1 MPGRTG
7 DERGGQAPDGV
18 NVLPPSITVG
28 GHMIHA
34 VGLAWAEALRGSDR
48 VALTSFGD
56 GATSEGDFHEAMNFA
71 AVFNTPTVFLCQN
84 NGFAISYP
92 RAEQTRSESIA
103 MKAEGYGMPGVL
115 VDGNDVAAVF
125 EVVSAAVTRARSGEG
140 PTLIEAVTYRL
151 GPHTTADDPSRY
163 RDEDEAVEWREKDP
177 LERVRLLL
185 ERAGG
190 WTPAWQA
197 ELETRASD
205 VIEEAVA
212 MAEALPQP
220 TAEEMLLRM
229 YEQPTSSY
237 RVSAGGDR
245 LMSELTL
252 AQSLNG
258 ALATALESDER
269 VVLLGED
276 IGRTGG
282 VFRITDGLRD
292 KYGED
297 RVFDTPVAESGIVGA
312 AFGMAIAGMRPV
324 AELQFLGFSYPAYD
338 QIINHVAR
346 IRNRSNHRFTAPLV
360 IRVPFGGGIGAAEHH
375 SESTEAIYAHIPGL
389 KVVVPSTPSD
399 ARGLLLA
406 AIEDPD
412 PVLFLEPIRL
422 YRAVKEEVPELY
434 YTTEIG
440 PLRVERE
447 GEDITVVS
455 WGAMMKE
462 ARAAAAR
469 LEESGV
475 SVEVLDLRTLSPI
488 DADGIARSAT
498 KTGRVVVV
506 HEAPRTAG
514 MGAEVAA
521 IVQER
526 ALYSLTAPVRRV
538 TGWDTVFPLKRSEG
552 HYLPTVD
559 RIVRVAQETLEA

>member
-1 MPGRTG
+1 MLTLISPDGTVGDRLPITLEEMRRLYSDMVEARTYDHKCMAMQRQGRLATYAPFEGQEAAQIGAAAALRPDDWVAATYRDAALMWRAGYPWSLLVAGRTG

-71 AVFNTPTVFLCQN
+71 AVFSTPTVFLCQN

-125 EVVSAAVTRARSGEG
+125 EVVSAAITRARGGEG

-163 RDEDEAVEWREKDP
+163 RDEDDAVEWREKDP

-190 WTPAWQA
+190 WTPQWQA

-229 YEQPTSSY
+229 YEQPTSSI
-237 RVSAGGDR
+237 
-245 LMSELTL
+245 ET
-252 AQSLNG
+252 Q
-258 ALATALESDER
+258 
-269 VVLLGED
+269 LGE
-276 IGRTGG
+276 IG
-282 VFRITDGLRD
+282 
-292 KYGED
+292 
-297 RVFDTPVAESGIVGA
+297 S
-312 AFGMAIAGMRPV
+312 
-324 AELQFLGFSYPAYD
+324 
-338 QIINHVAR
+338 
-346 IRNRSNHRFTAPLV
+346 
-360 IRVPFGGGIGAAEHH
+360 
-375 SESTEAIYAHIPGL
+375 
-389 KVVVPSTPSD
+389 
-399 ARGLLLA
+399 
-406 AIEDPD
+406 
-412 PVLFLEPIRL
+412 
-422 YRAVKEEVPELY
+422 
-434 YTTEIG
+434 
-440 PLRVERE
+440 
-447 GEDITVVS
+447 
-455 WGAMMKE
+455 
-462 ARAAAAR
+462 
-469 LEESGV
+469 
-475 SVEVLDLRTLSPI
+475 
-488 DADGIARSAT
+488 
-498 KTGRVVVV
+498 
-506 HEAPRTAG
+506 
-514 MGAEVAA
+514 
-521 IVQER
+521 
-526 ALYSLTAPVRRV
+526 
-538 TGWDTVFPLKRSEG
+538 
-552 HYLPTVD
+552 
-559 RIVRVAQETLEA
+559 

>member
-1 MPGRTG
+1 MLTLISPDGTVGDRLPITLEEMRRLYSDMVEARTYDHKCMAMQRQGRLATYAPFEGQEAAQIGAAAALRPDDWVAATYRDAALMWRAGYPWSLLVAGRTG

-71 AVFNTPTVFLCQN
+71 AVFSTPTVFLCQN

-125 EVVSAAVTRARSGEG
+125 EVVSGAVTRARNGEG

-190 WTPAWQA
+190 WTPEWQE

-229 YEQPTSSY
+229 YEQPTSPI
-237 RVSAGGDR
+237 
-245 LMSELTL
+245 
-252 AQSLNG
+252 
-258 ALATALESDER
+258 ESQ
-269 VVLLGED
+269 LGE
-276 IGRTGG
+276 IG
-282 VFRITDGLRD
+282 
-292 KYGED
+292 
-297 RVFDTPVAESGIVGA
+297 S
-312 AFGMAIAGMRPV
+312 
-324 AELQFLGFSYPAYD
+324 
-338 QIINHVAR
+338 
-346 IRNRSNHRFTAPLV
+346 
-360 IRVPFGGGIGAAEHH
+360 
-375 SESTEAIYAHIPGL
+375 
-389 KVVVPSTPSD
+389 
-399 ARGLLLA
+399 
-406 AIEDPD
+406 
-412 PVLFLEPIRL
+412 
-422 YRAVKEEVPELY
+422 
-434 YTTEIG
+434 
-440 PLRVERE
+440 
-447 GEDITVVS
+447 
-455 WGAMMKE
+455 
-462 ARAAAAR
+462 
-469 LEESGV
+469 
-475 SVEVLDLRTLSPI
+475 
-488 DADGIARSAT
+488 
-498 KTGRVVVV
+498 
-506 HEAPRTAG
+506 
-514 MGAEVAA
+514 
-521 IVQER
+521 
-526 ALYSLTAPVRRV
+526 
-538 TGWDTVFPLKRSEG
+538 
-552 HYLPTVD
+552 
-559 RIVRVAQETLEA
+559 